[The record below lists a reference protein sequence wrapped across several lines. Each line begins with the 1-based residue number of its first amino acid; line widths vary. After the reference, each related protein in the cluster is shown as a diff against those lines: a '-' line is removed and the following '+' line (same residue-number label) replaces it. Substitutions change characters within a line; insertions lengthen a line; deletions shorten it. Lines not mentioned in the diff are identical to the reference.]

1 MVEKNYDFRARHWQ
15 YHRPGL
21 RNSER
26 QAQKGEILIDESWT
40 LGCDENAPENTLRA
54 LTDFQDYL
62 LTSLNLSLRVIRTRQ
77 EKTLWFQR
85 DNALDRGFVITA
97 TENAVTVSI
106 APRFDFPAMVYLE
119 DVMSLEGA
127 PVIPEGKTCRKP
139 LYTSRQ
145 VHSGSG
151 IDAYSDSELA
161 ATIHAGY
168 DVVALFMTGI
178 DRTPGGYCNVNDLIQ
193 RAAKYDIRVMIFN
206 YVQTFVH
213 PDEPGAQEKFDS
225 AYGEFFK
232 RYPGIMGLFLCGE
245 SLEFPSKDPA
255 TTGQPRSLADNHGIP
270 DIKPSP
276 GWYPCYDYPA
286 YLACIEK
293 AVHKYAPHVEIYF
306 ETYNWG
312 YAPLDVREKFI
323 KNVPPGIIIS
333 VTYEIFAQKTLEGLR
348 TPVMD
353 YTVSTDGPG
362 YYFTSECEVAAK
374 YNVPLQGNV
383 NTAGIGWD
391 FGTVPYVP
399 VPYRWLKRNLNL
411 RKACKDWNLNSH
423 YATHH
428 YGWWNSVAADLGKW
442 SSWEDFEPDYDLLL
456 EKIAVR
462 DYGKTAAPDILKA
475 WKIWGEAMEHYTAS
489 NEDQY
494 GPWRVGPAYPF
505 IFHPNITRTMER
517 REITFPTAPHA
528 HFGSGIIR
536 TFYQPCE
543 NENQSPGFLRYPAEI
558 RSLEKML
565 KLWNEG
571 LQYARSG
578 ADSDNGKRLI
588 ALGEFIRNSI
598 ITTLN
603 IKHWWKLNTAMVN
616 ASCAQEALV
625 LLEKIENIAIEEIQN
640 ARNTIP
646 VVETDSRLGWEPSME
661 YVCDKWHL
669 EWKIRQVESALRE
682 ISAYRNMLKFSIPNQ

>member
-1 MVEKNYDFRARHWQ
+1 MIEKNYDFRARHWQ
-15 YHRPGL
+15 YHKPDLRRDDRPV
-21 RNSER
+21 
-26 QAQKGEILIDESWT
+26 QADEILLDDSWY
-40 LGCDENAPENTLRA
+40 LGCAPDASENTLNA
-54 LTDFQDYL
+54 LKDFQDYL
-62 LTSLNLSLRVIRTRQ
+62 FVSMKLSLKLVRKKSCR
-77 EKTLWFQR
+77 TLWFQR
-85 DNALDRGFVITA
+85 DEQLKKGFVIEA
-97 TENAVTVSI
+97 SEEGICVSI
-106 APRFDFPAMVYLE
+106 CSGFDFPAMVYLE
-119 DVMSLEGA
+119 DTMSLEGM
-127 PVIPEGKTCRKP
+127 PVIPAGKICRKP

-145 VHSGSG
+145 VHSGCG
-151 IDAYSDSELA
+151 IDEYPDQELA

-168 DVVALFMTGI
+168 DVIALYLTGI
-178 DRTPGGYCNVNDLIQ
+178 DQTPSGHCNINDLIK
-193 RAAKYDIRVMIFN
+193 RAAKYDIRVMLFN

-213 PDEPGAQEKFDS
+213 PDEPGAQEKFDA

-255 TTGQPRSLADNHGIP
+255 TTGCPRRLCHNDGIP
-270 DIKPSP
+270 DIKPTP

-293 AVHKYAPHVEIYF
+293 AVHKHAPHVEIYF

-312 YAPLDVREKFI
+312 YTPLDVREKFL

-333 VTYEIFAQKTLEGLR
+333 VTYEIFAQKTLEGLQ

-362 YYFTSECEVAAK
+362 YYFTSECETAAK
-374 YNVPLQGNV
+374 YGIPLQGNV

-399 VPYRWLKRNLNL
+399 VPQRWLKRDLDL

-442 SSWEDFEPDYDLLL
+442 SSWEDFEPDYDQLL
-456 EKIAVR
+456 EKIAIR
-462 DYGKTAAPDILKA
+462 DYGRAAAPHVLKA
-475 WKIWGEAMEHYTAS
+475 WDFWSRAMEHYTAS

-505 IFHPNITRTMER
+505 IFHPNITRTMGY
-517 REITFPTAPHA
+517 REIKFPTAPHA
-528 HFGSGIIR
+528 HFGAAIIR

-565 KLWNEG
+565 KLWEEG
-571 LQYARSG
+571 LAEAQFAENNE
-578 ADSDNGKRLI
+578 NGQRLI
-588 ALGEFIRNSI
+588 ALGKFIRNSI

-616 ASCAQEALV
+616 SENAQDALAI
-625 LLEKIENIAIEEIQN
+625 LEKIENIAKSEIQN
-640 ARNTIP
+640 ALDTIP
-646 VVETDSRLGWEPSME
+646 AVETDSRLGWEPSME
-661 YVCDKWHL
+661 YVCDRWHL
-669 EWKIRQVESALRE
+669 EWKVRQVESALRE
-682 ISAYRNMLKFSIPNQ
+682 ITAYKKMLNFS